1 MSVHKL
7 PVELNPVIKTYQN
20 SAFPF
25 SVLLAQDSDT
35 IYFALNNFTQLY
47 FRNYAK
53 KAPFNFNYIGFKYW
67 KCIDVH
73 NIVRNDYVKAW
84 GMSIVDLVKRSIDNG
99 DYIYAVV
106 NEFYITHR
114 KAYMRYNY
122 DHDILIYGYDEDKFY
137 VLGYDESVHYSATEV
152 SFNEFENA
160 FNSVSTLQYTI
171 FFTNAKYY
179 KCKLD
184 VELNLRLIN
193 DYIESKNTSF
203 MYPFIT
209 ESRCDTKW
217 GQNAVTSMLEYS
229 KNSFNNGEKINIR
242 FFDTYLEH
250 KKLMKMRINLL
261 SEHFKCNSLYEE
273 YEYIYDEATAV
284 KNLVMKMNIT
294 KKISDFDK
302 LESLVD
308 DNLNKEK
315 KILKTLSYL
324 NLSQ

>member
-7 PVELNPVIKTYQN
+7 PVELNPVVKTYQN

-25 SVLLAQDSDT
+25 SVLLAQDPDS

-47 FRNYAK
+47 FRNYSK
-53 KAPFNFNYIGFKYW
+53 KTPFNFNYIWFKYW

-73 NIVRNDYVKAW
+73 NIIRNDYVKTW
-84 GMSIVDLVKRSIDNG
+84 GMPIVDLVKCSIDNG

-106 NEFYITHR
+106 NEFYIRHR
-114 KAYMRYNY
+114 KAYMRHNY
-122 DHDILIYGYDEDKFY
+122 DHDILIYGYDEEKFN
-137 VLGYDESVHYSATEV
+137 VLGYDENVHYSATEV

-160 FNSVSTLQYTI
+160 FNSVTTLQYTI
-171 FFTNAKYY
+171 FFTNANYY
-179 KCKLD
+179 KCKFD

-193 DYIESKNTSF
+193 DYIESKNSSF

-209 ESRCDTKW
+209 ESRRDTKW
-217 GQNAVTSMLEYS
+217 GQNAVISMLEYS
-229 KNSFNNGEKINIR
+229 KNAFNNGEKINIR

-273 YEYIYDEATAV
+273 YEHICDEATAI
-284 KNLVMKMNIT
+284 KNLVIKMNIT
-294 KKISDFDK
+294 KNNSDFDN
-302 LESLVD
+302 LESLVN

-324 NLSQ
+324 N